1 MTSFGGVLQ
10 YFISELK
17 SSFFLV
23 IYASFFKLFV
33 FVFAFFFYLAV
44 HLFCF
49 FFYICH
55 TVFIYLFI
63 LVVHFFN

>member
-44 HLFCF
+44 PLVF
-49 FFYICH
+49 FFYI
-55 TVFIYLFI
+55 
-63 LVVHFFN
+63 